1 MRNFLFAMALFV
13 GMCAATLTYA
23 QAPPAGGTAGV
34 TNTVQTT
41 GPVTADTKISVG
53 TLAGEVLTWLA
64 AAFSVPVGG
73 LLTGWLLRLFKSAGL
88 DATKQ
93 MSDQLNAV
101 LVNGLNDAA
110 RNGALLSSGK
120 LNVTVKD
127 PIVAS
132 AIQYALDR
140 QPDTLKALGLDPT
153 DGATVNVL
161 RAKIATLAADPTIPT
176 PTLAPAVPA
185 PTKAA

>member
-1 MRNFLFAMALFV
+1 MKKIFLIMALF
-13 GMCAATLTYA
+13 TLMFSAPLVVQQSYA
-23 QAPPAGGTAGV
+23 QPAPVT

-41 GPVTADTKISVG
+41 GPVTADTQISIG

-64 AAFSVPVGG
+64 AAFSVPIGA
-73 LLTGWLLRLFKSAGL
+73 LLTVWLVRLFKAAGL

-93 MSDQLNAV
+93 MSDQLNTV

-110 RNGALLSSGK
+110 RNGALQSSGR

-127 PIVAS
+127 PLVAS

-140 QPDTLKALGLDPT
+140 QPETLKALGLDPT
-153 DGATVNVL
+153 DGETVKVL
-161 RAKIATLAADPTIPT
+161 RARIATLAADSTIPT
-176 PTLAPAVPA
+176 PILAA
-185 PTKAA
+185 PVAARS